1 MTAGSTALHLRPTRR
16 GRPPGEG
23 ARRGPALRGPATAGT
38 VLLHADLHN
47 HSDLSDGFGRAEDAF
62 ASMRDAGLDAAAL
75 TDHTG
80 LGDAAGVLDER
91 LVAEL
96 RRVSADAGMPASLMD
111 GGGWERAAR
120 LADRAEDPGAFAAV
134 RGFEWTTPHLGHVN
148 VWFSPDWTPVVDVAP
163 ATGIRTLQDWIARAA
178 AAPGGDDLLAG
189 FNHPGREPL
198 RFGRF
203 ARDPRLV
210 QRFVSLEMFNRDLDY
225 LFEGWARGERPPL
238 LDCLDAGWWPGLLG
252 VSDEHTPHWGF
263 QPGRGRA
270 GLWVREWSRA
280 GVREALAARRF
291 FATREPGLRVDV
303 VAAWSAG
310 AREPGPAELAAR
322 PDAVR
327 MGGRLAA
334 ARAPRAD
341 RVVDLAVDVDGGPT
355 WEGREVTVQVMTTGD
370 RSPDVLAL
378 CTVPVG
384 APVTVRVPAAAGRV
398 PWLVVR
404 VADPD
409 VPNERPGPDGHPAN
423 RRALA
428 YASPV
433 RLE

>member
-1 MTAGSTALHLRPTRR
+1 VTAGSTALYLRPTRR
-16 GRPPGEG
+16 GRPAGHG
-23 ARRGPALRGPATAGT
+23 AGREPALAGPATAGT

-80 LGDAAGVLDER
+80 LSDAEGVLDER
-91 LVAEL
+91 LLAEL
-96 RRVSADAGMPASLMD
+96 RRVSADAGMPAALM
-111 GGGWERAAR
+111 GRRGWERAAR
-120 LADRAEDPGAFAAV
+120 LADAAEAPGEFAAV

-148 VWFSPDWTPVVDVAP
+148 VWFSPGWTPVTDVAP
-163 ATGIRTLQDWIARAA
+163 ESGIRTLQDWIARAA
-178 AAPGGDDLLAG
+178 AGPGGEDLLAG

-203 ARDPRLV
+203 AYDPRLAA
-210 QRFVSLEMFNRDLDY
+210 RFVSLEMFNRDLDY
-225 LFEGWARGERPPL
+225 LFEGWTRGERPPL

-252 VSDEHTPHWGF
+252 VSDEHSPHWGF

-270 GLWVREWSRA
+270 GLWVREWSRS

-310 AREPGPAELAAR
+310 GREPAPGELAAR
-322 PDAVR
+322 ADAVR
-327 MGGRLAA
+327 MGGRLTG
-334 ARAPRAD
+334 ARAHD
-341 RVVDLAVDVDGGPT
+341 VDLAVDVAGGPT
-355 WEGREVTVQVMTTGD
+355 WEGREVTVQILTTGR

-378 CTVPVG
+378 HTVPVG
-384 APVTVRVPAAAGRV
+384 APVTVRAPVAAGRV

-409 VPNERPGPDGHPAN
+409 APNERPGPDGHPAN

-433 RLE
+433 RLQ

>member
-1 MTAGSTALHLRPTRR
+1 VTSGSAALHLRPVHR
-16 GRPPGEG
+16 GRPAGVG
-23 ARRGPALRGPATAGT
+23 ASRAPALAGPATEGT

-80 LGDAAGVLDER
+80 LADADGVLDQR
-91 LVAEL
+91 LMAEL

-111 GGGWERAAR
+111 RHGWERAAR
-120 LADRAEDPGAFAAV
+120 LADAAEAPGEFAAV

-148 VWFSPDWTPVVDVAP
+148 VWFSPDWTPVVDVGP

-178 AAPGGDDLLAG
+178 AAPGGEELLAG

-198 RFGRF
+198 RFARF
-203 ARDPRLV
+203 AHDPRLV
-210 QRFVSLEMFNRDLDY
+210 PRFVSLEMFNRDLDY
-225 LFEGWARGERPPL
+225 LFEGWVRGERPPL

-252 VSDEHTPHWGF
+252 VSDEHSPHWGF

-310 AREPGPAELAAR
+310 GREPEPAELAAR
-322 PDAVR
+322 ADAVR
-327 MGGRLAA
+327 MGGRLPA
-334 ARAPRAD
+334 ARARGAD
-341 RVVDLAVDVDGGPT
+341 HVVDLAVDVDGGPA
-355 WEGREVTVQVMTTGD
+355 WAGREVTVQVLTTGR
-370 RSPDVLAL
+370 RSPGVLAL
-378 CTVPVG
+378 RTVPAG
-384 APVTVRVPAAAGRV
+384 APVTVRVPVAAGPV

-409 VPNERPGPDGHPAN
+409 LPNERPGPDGHPAN

-433 RLE
+433 GLR

>member
-1 MTAGSTALHLRPTRR
+1 MTAGSAALLLRPARR
-16 GRPPGEG
+16 GRVPGPG
-23 ARRGPALRGPATAGT
+23 ALREPALAGPATAGT
-38 VLLHADLHN
+38 RLLHADLHN

-62 ASMRDAGLDAAAL
+62 ASMREAGLDAAAL

-80 LGDAAGVLDER
+80 ISDVDGVVDER
-91 LVAEL
+91 LREVL
-96 RRVSADAGMPASLMD
+96 RRVSADPGMPASLM
-111 GGGWERAAR
+111 GRRGWERAGR
-120 LADRAEDPGAFAAV
+120 LADAAEEPGAFAAV

-148 VWFSPDWTPVVDVAP
+148 VWFSPEWTPVADVGP
-163 ATGIRTLQDWIARAA
+163 DSGIRVLHEWIAA
-178 AAPGGDDLLAG
+178 AAAGPGGADLLAG

-203 ARDPRLV
+203 AYDPRLAS
-210 QRFVSLEMFNRDLDY
+210 RIVSLEMFNRDLDY

-252 VSDEHTPHWGF
+252 VSDEHSPHWGF
-263 QPGRGRA
+263 VSGRGRA
-270 GLWVREWSRA
+270 GVWVREWSRA
-280 GVREALAARRF
+280 GLREALAARRF

-310 AREPGPAELAAR
+310 GPEPLPAELAAR

-327 MGGRLAA
+327 MGGRLAGA
-334 ARAPRAD
+334 TRGTARD
-341 RVVDLAVDVDGGPT
+341 VDLAVDVDGGPS
-355 WEGREVTVQVMTTGD
+355 WAGREVTLQVLTTGR

-378 CTVPVG
+378 RTVPAG
-384 APVTVRVPAAAGRV
+384 APVTLRVPVAVGPA
-398 PWLVVR
+398 PWLLVR

-409 VPNERPGPDGHPAN
+409 APNERPGPDGHPAN

-433 RLE
+433 ALP